1 MGGQLSR
8 PSDYGSLR
16 PAVSLLSNHQWLTL
30 NCPWPV
36 PSSLGDFQAC
46 LLQARCASTG
56 CECLPREQ
64 VGGNYSSRSRP
75 WLEAKGTI
83 LSSCQEQKQCSFSE
97 LAFLEGESNAIQ
109 GWSKSLG
116 PCGRCWRVLEILK
129 PHPSRLPPL
138 SIDIP
143 CVVNICYV
151 HMFQRSFFFG
161 EEKSNFPLGNSTP
174 QQFHTFLVVLQDMG
188 CSHPSTPKGWT
199 LHSSDSPENF
209 GSQWESLPTMKA

>member
-1 MGGQLSR
+1 MLS
-8 PSDYGSLR
+8 
-16 PAVSLLSNHQWLTL
+16 HQWLTL
-30 NCPWPV
+30 RCPQPV

-75 WLEAKGTI
+75 WLEAEGTI
-83 LSSCQEQKQCSFSE
+83 LSSCQEQKQRVPPS
-97 LAFLEGESNAIQ
+97 LAFLEGKSHAIQ

-129 PHPSRLPPL
+129 PHPSQPSPL

-143 CVVNICYV
+143 CVVNICCV
-151 HMFQRSFFFG
+151 PMPQRSFFFG
-161 EEKSNFPLGNSTP
+161 EEKTNFPLGNSTL
-174 QQFHTFLVVLQDMG
+174 QQFHTFLVVLQAMG
-188 CSHPSTPKGWT
+188 CPLPSTPKGWT
-199 LHSSDSPENF
+199 LPSSESPENF
-209 GSQWESLPTMKA
+209 